1 MDPVVHFEMPYEN
14 KQRMADFYAKA
25 FGWKANMLGP
35 EMGEYVVMMTV
46 PDADEKGYPTKP
58 GMINGGF
65 YKKPKDPL
73 GQAPSVVISV
83 ENIDEAMKKITASG
97 GKLLGEAIDIP
108 GVGKYASF
116 TDTEGNR
123 VSVMQANPMN

>member
-1 MDPVVHFEMPYEN
+1 MDPVVHFEMPYED
-14 KQRMADFYAKA
+14 KQRMADFYAQA

-35 EMGEYVVMMTV
+35 EMGEYVVMMTA
-46 PDADEKGYPTKP
+46 PDADEKGFPTKP

-65 YKKPKDPL
+65 YKKPEDKL

-83 ENIDEAMKKITASG
+83 ENINEAMKKITASG
-97 GKLLGEAIDIP
+97 GKLLGEAMEIP

-116 TDTEGNR
+116 LDTEGNR
-123 VSVMQANPMN
+123 VSALQALPMN